1 MVSKAVTLS
10 GCIYL
15 SRRMVFR
22 YILHVNRKKKLEND
36 GFEVHLIKNR
46 LLLYIEEAE
55 VDDLKIYVLQ

>member
-36 GFEVHLIKNR
+36 GFEVHLIKKPAF
-46 LLLYIEEAE
+46 I
-55 VDDLKIYVLQ
+55 IY